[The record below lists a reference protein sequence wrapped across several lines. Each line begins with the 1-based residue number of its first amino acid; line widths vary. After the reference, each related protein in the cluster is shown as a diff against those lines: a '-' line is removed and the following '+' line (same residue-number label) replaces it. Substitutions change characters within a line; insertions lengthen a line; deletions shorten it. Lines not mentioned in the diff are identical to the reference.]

1 MDSDAK
7 PYLLSN
13 SQPQAARRFEALS
26 ELFDPWTCHHIE
38 ALGIDPTWHCWEIGA
53 GSPTIPKWLA
63 ERTTYTLATDIDT
76 SLLDGHF
83 EVVQG
88 TYDGRSSRE
97 PGLWDSGVDAPPD
110 MGPREVG
117 GEVAP
122 TEVERREGAAGNFG
136 VGRQSVGGELVPG
149 EVGRREHA
157 AEQFGVGRQGTG
169 GEVARPDVE
178 RREGAVE
185 AFGVTRRGG
194 GEVARADMGRRGGSG
209 VVEVRRHDVGVDG
222 SPGEFDFVHARL
234 VLVHVPGRVEALATM
249 VRSLRPGGWLL
260 VEEADP
266 SLQPRVCVDE
276 FGPEQRLA
284 NKLKDGFRALM
295 AGRGV
300 DLAYGRTLPRLLRS
314 AGLTEV
320 GADAYFPVTS
330 PACDILEEA
339 TVLQIRHRLV
349 AAGLATDPEIDQH
362 LDNVRAGR
370 LDLTIS
376 PLISAWGRKP
386 R

>member
-1 MDSDAK
+1 MDNDAK

-26 ELFDPWTCHHIE
+26 ELFDPWTFHHIE
-38 ALGIDPTWHCWEIGA
+38 ALGIGPAWHCWEIGA
-53 GSPTIPKWLA
+53 GSPTVPKWLA
-63 ERTTYTLATDIDT
+63 ERTAYTLATDIDT
-76 SLLDGHF
+76 SLLTGEF
-83 EVVQG
+83 
-88 TYDGRSSRE
+88 T
-97 PGLWDSGVDAPPD
+97 PGPANSAARDAVGAKVAQSGA
-110 MGPREVG
+110 
-117 GEVAP
+117 
-122 TEVERREGAAGNFG
+122 VEWEGAAGGSAVGRSEAGGSAAGGSAAAGSAVGGSAVGGSAVGGSAVGGSAVGGSAAGGSEGSGSVVAGSEAAGSAVGGSAVGGSEGSGSAVGGDG
-136 VGRQSVGGELVPG
+136 VG
-149 EVGRREHA
+149 
-157 AEQFGVGRQGTG
+157 GV
-169 GEVARPDVE
+169 
-178 RREGAVE
+178 
-185 AFGVTRRGG
+185 F
-194 GEVARADMGRRGGSG
+194 
-209 VVEVRRHDVGVDG
+209 EVRRHDVGVDG

-266 SLQPRVCVDE
+266 ALQPKVCVDE

-284 NKLKDGFRALM
+284 NKLKDGFRVLM

-300 DLAYGRTLPRLLRS
+300 DLAYGRTLPRLLRA

-330 PACDILEEA
+330 PACDLLEEA

-349 AAGLATDPEIDQH
+349 AAGLATDAEIDQH
-362 LDNVRAGR
+362 LGNVRAGR

-386 R
+386 REGG